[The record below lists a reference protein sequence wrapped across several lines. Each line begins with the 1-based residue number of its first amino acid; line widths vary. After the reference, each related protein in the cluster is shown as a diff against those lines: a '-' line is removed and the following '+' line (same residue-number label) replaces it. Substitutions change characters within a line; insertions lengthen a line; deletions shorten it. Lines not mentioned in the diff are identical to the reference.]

1 VGRRRSGDGRAL
13 VGGILDHSDDPVNPD
28 SYSRRCDR
36 SWIET
41 GLERVAKVADYVG
54 PTADIR
60 RDWAGLYAM
69 TPDGH
74 PVIEETRPGFVN
86 AVGFSGHGLMHAPAT
101 GRVVA
106 ELVLDGAAST
116 VDVSELDADR
126 FEEGRLL
133 GERTVF

>member
-1 VGRRRSGDGRAL
+1 
-13 VGGILDHSDDPVNPD
+13 
-28 SYSRRCDR
+28 
-36 SWIET
+36 
-41 GLERVAKVADYVG
+41 
-54 PTADIR
+54 
-60 RDWAGLYAM
+60 M

-101 GRVVA
+101 GQMVA

-126 FEEGRLL
+126 FAEGRLL
-133 GERTVF
+133 GEHPVF